1 MLFKDGLSLRQKKCP
16 IQSLRVCKELLR
28 RWDARALAEANEV
41 ESEALFRLMAD
52 PETMEA
58 AMKLMSRRNKS
69 KL

>member
-1 MLFKDGLSLRQKKCP
+1 MKAKDVPFNLIYDSLICFKVLQ
-16 IQSLRVCKELLR
+16 
-28 RWDARALAEANEV
+28 RALAEANEV